1 MATRTDFARL
11 LDEAQR
17 QGKPV
22 EPLTSLEPGL
32 SVADAYKIQDELVA
46 LRVSRGEK
54 IVGYK
59 MGLTSKAKMQ
69 QMGVSSP
76 IMAILTDGMERP
88 CGGTVELAGSIHPK
102 GEPEIAFR
110 LARDLRGKVS
120 AQEALSACDGGCA
133 AIDLL
138 DSRYRDFKF
147 TLPDVIADNASCFG
161 FVLGPWHPAPS
172 MDALSGLAMT
182 LSLNGKVVSSGS
194 SEAIYGHPAESLAA
208 LCALLDESGRFLKR
222 GSVVL
227 AGAASPAVALKACNR
242 VEVAVESL
250 GAAVFDVRS

>member
-1 MATRTDFARL
+1 MTTRTDFARL

-17 QGKPV
+17 QGKSV

-32 SVADAYKIQDELVA
+32 SVADAYKIQDELAA
-46 LRVSRGEK
+46 LRVGRGEK
-54 IVGYK
+54 VVGYK

-76 IMAILTDGMERP
+76 IMATLTDAMERP
-88 CGGTVELAGSIHPK
+88 SGGTVELAGSIHPK
-102 GEPEIAFR
+102 GEPAIGFR
-110 LARDLRGKVS
+110 LARDLRGKVG
-120 AQEALSACDGGCA
+120 AQEALSACDGVCA

-161 FVLGPWHPAPS
+161 FVLGPWHSVPS
-172 MDALSGLAMT
+172 MEALSGLAMA
-182 LSLNGKVVSSGS
+182 LSLNGKVVSSGT

-208 LCALLDESGRFLKR
+208 LCALLDQSGRYLKR

-227 AGAASPAVALKACNR
+227 AGAASPAVALKAGNR
-242 VEVAVESL
+242 VEVAVDSL
-250 GAAVFDVRS
+250 GAAAFEVN